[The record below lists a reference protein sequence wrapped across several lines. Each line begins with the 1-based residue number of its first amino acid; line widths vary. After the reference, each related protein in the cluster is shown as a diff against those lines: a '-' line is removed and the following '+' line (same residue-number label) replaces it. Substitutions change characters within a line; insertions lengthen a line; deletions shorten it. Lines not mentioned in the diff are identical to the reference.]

1 MEIKFEIIRSTGVI
15 TLNRPQ
21 ALNALNIDMAEQF
34 SETLNKWSAD
44 KKIKRVLLK
53 GEGKHFC
60 AGGDVKKVHLSGN
73 KSDLKKNFFSTEYKL
88 NYEIYNFPKPYMSIW
103 NGVVMGGGVG
113 LSIYGDYRIVTD
125 TTKFAMPETAIGFFP
140 DVGGSYFLS
149 RLKNNIGLLLGLTGY
164 ILNASE
170 ILSLELGTHYC
181 PINELDNLIDEYI
194 SKGTINN
201 FIKTPL
207 DNSSILINTNL
218 ISECFNG
225 NIQDILNK
233 IKNSSLN
240 DKLYQNIINK
250 CPMSLFVTNELIKK
264 GRKKSLKECL
274 EMEFNLSQKMVYRN
288 DFNQGIDAVLI
299 SKTHKPKWDP
309 ELLEDIS
316 LNEVESF
323 FEENKNQLF

>member
-1 MEIKFEIIRSTGVI
+1 
-15 TLNRPQ
+15 
-21 ALNALNIDMAEQF
+21 
-34 SETLNKWSAD
+34 
-44 KKIKRVLLK
+44 
-53 GEGKHFC
+53 
-60 AGGDVKKVHLSGN
+60 
-73 KSDLKKNFFSTEYKL
+73 
-88 NYEIYNFPKPYMSIW
+88 
-103 NGVVMGGGVG
+103 
-113 LSIYGDYRIVTD
+113 
-125 TTKFAMPETAIGFFP
+125 
-140 DVGGSYFLS
+140 
-149 RLKNNIGLLLGLTGY
+149 LKNNIGLLLGLTGY
-164 ILNASE
+164 ILNANE
-170 ILSLELGTHYC
+170 ILSLEIGTHYC

-309 ELLEDIS
+309 ELLEDIN

>member
-21 ALNALNIDMAEQF
+21 ALNALNIEMAEQF

-53 GEGKHFC
+53 GEGNHFC

-73 KSDLKKNFFSTEYKL
+73 KSNLKKNFFSTEYKL

-149 RLKNNIGLLLGLTGY
+149 RLKNNIGLFLGLTGY
-164 ILNASE
+164 ILNANE

-218 ISECFNG
+218 ISECFDG
-225 NIQDILNK
+225 NIKDILNK

-309 ELLEDIS
+309 ELLEDIN

>member
-1 MEIKFEIIRSTGVI
+1 MEINFDVIKSTGLI
-15 TLNRPQ
+15 TLNRPKT
-21 ALNALNIDMAEQF
+21 LNALNIEMAEQF
-34 SETLNKWSAD
+34 SEKLNEWAKD
-44 KKIKRVLLK
+44 QNIKRILLK
-53 GEGKHFC
+53 GEGNHFC
-60 AGGDVKKVHLSGN
+60 AGGDVKKVYLAGN

-149 RLKNNIGLLLGLTGY
+149 RLKNNIGLFLGLTGY
-164 ILNASE
+164 ILNANE

-194 SKGTINN
+194 SKGTIND
-201 FIKTPL
+201 FTKIPL
-207 DNSSILINTNL
+207 DNSSILVNTNL

-225 NIQDILNK
+225 NIQNILNK

-240 DKLYQNIINK
+240 DKLYQNITNK
-250 CPMSLFVTNELIKK
+250 CPMSLFVTNELIRK

-309 ELLEDIS
+309 ELLEDIN

>member
-299 SKTHKPKWDP
+299 SKTHKPKWNP
-309 ELLEDIS
+309 ELLKEIN
-316 LNEVESF
+316 LNEVKSF

>member
-1 MEIKFEIIRSTGVI
+1 MEIKFEIIKSTGVI

-21 ALNALNIDMAEQF
+21 ALNALNIDMGEQF

-73 KSDLKKNFFSTEYKL
+73 KSNLKKNFFSTEYKL

-149 RLKNNIGLLLGLTGY
+149 RLKDNIGLLLGLTGY
-164 ILNASE
+164 ILNANE

-240 DKLYQNIINK
+240 YKLYQNIINK

-309 ELLEDIS
+309 ELLEDIN

-323 FEENKNQLF
+323 FEENNNQLF

>member
-1 MEIKFEIIRSTGVI
+1 MEINFDVIKSTGLI
-15 TLNRPQ
+15 TLNRPKT
-21 ALNALNIDMAEQF
+21 LNALNIEMAEQF
-34 SETLNKWSAD
+34 SEKLNEWAKD
-44 KKIKRVLLK
+44 QNIKRILLK
-53 GEGKHFC
+53 GEGNHFC
-60 AGGDVKKVHLSGN
+60 AGGDVKKVYLAGN

-164 ILNASE
+164 ILNANE

-194 SKGTINN
+194 SKGTIND
-201 FIKTPL
+201 FTKIPL
-207 DNSSILINTNL
+207 DNSSIFVNTNL

-225 NIQDILNK
+225 NMQNILNK

-240 DKLYQNIINK
+240 DKLYQNITNK
-250 CPMSLFVTNELIKK
+250 CPMSLFVTNELIRK

-309 ELLEDIS
+309 ELLEDIN

>member
-73 KSDLKKNFFSTEYKL
+73 KSNLKKNFFSTEYKL

-164 ILNASE
+164 ILNANE

>member
-53 GEGKHFC
+53 GEGNHFC

-73 KSDLKKNFFSTEYKL
+73 KSNLKKNFFSTEYKL

-103 NGVVMGGGVG
+103 KGVVMGGGVG

-164 ILNASE
+164 ILNANE

-225 NIQDILNK
+225 NIQNILNK

-240 DKLYQNIINK
+240 DKLYQNITNK
-250 CPMSLFVTNELIKK
+250 CPMSLFVTNELIRK
-264 GRKKSLKECL
+264 GREKSLEECL
-274 EMEFNLSQKMVYRN
+274 EMEYNLSQKMVYRN
-288 DFNQGIDAVLI
+288 DFSQGIDAVLI

-309 ELLEDIS
+309 ELLEDIN

>member
-53 GEGKHFC
+53 GEGNHFC

-73 KSDLKKNFFSTEYKL
+73 KSNLKKNFFSTEYKL

-164 ILNASE
+164 ILNANE

-288 DFNQGIDAVLI
+288 DFSQGIDAVLI
-299 SKTHKPKWDP
+299 SKTHTPNWNP
-309 ELLEDIS
+309 GLLKDIN
-316 LNEVESF
+316 LNEVENF

>member
-53 GEGKHFC
+53 GEGNHFC

-73 KSDLKKNFFSTEYKL
+73 KSNLKKNFFSTEYKL

-164 ILNASE
+164 ILNANE

-309 ELLEDIS
+309 ELLEDIN

>member
-53 GEGKHFC
+53 GEGNHFC

-73 KSDLKKNFFSTEYKL
+73 KSNLKKNFFSTEYKL

-149 RLKNNIGLLLGLTGY
+149 RLKNNIGLFLGLTGY
-164 ILNASE
+164 ILNANE

-225 NIQDILNK
+225 NIQDILSK

-240 DKLYQNIINK
+240 DKLYQNITNK

-299 SKTHKPKWDP
+299 SKTHKPKWNP
-309 ELLEDIS
+309 ELLEDIN

>member
-53 GEGKHFC
+53 GEGNHFC

-73 KSDLKKNFFSTEYKL
+73 KSNLKKNFFSTEYKL

-164 ILNASE
+164 ILNANE

-288 DFNQGIDAVLI
+288 DFSQGIDAVLI
-299 SKTHKPKWDP
+299 SKTHKPKWNP
-309 ELLEDIS
+309 ELLEDIN

>member
-21 ALNALNIDMAEQF
+21 ALNALNIEMAEQF

-53 GEGKHFC
+53 GEGNHFC

-73 KSDLKKNFFSTEYKL
+73 KSNLKKNFFSTEYKL

-164 ILNASE
+164 ILNANE

-194 SKGTINN
+194 FKGTINN

-309 ELLEDIS
+309 ELLEDIN

>member
-164 ILNASE
+164 ILNANE

-299 SKTHKPKWDP
+299 SKTHKPKWNP
-309 ELLEDIS
+309 ELLEDIN

>member
-1 MEIKFEIIRSTGVI
+1 MEINFEIIRSTGVI

-21 ALNALNIDMAEQF
+21 ALNALNIEMAKQF
-34 SETLNKWSAD
+34 SETLNKWSKD
-44 KKIKRVLLK
+44 KNIKRVLLK

-60 AGGDVKKVHLSGN
+60 AGGDIKKIHLSGN

-103 NGVVMGGGVG
+103 KGVVMGGGVG
-113 LSIYGDYRIVTD
+113 LSIYGDYKIVTD

-149 RLKNNIGLLLGLTGY
+149 RLKNNIGLFLGLTGY
-164 ILNASE
+164 ILNTDE
-170 ILSLELGTHYC
+170 ILSLQLGTHYC
-181 PINELDNLIDEYI
+181 PVEELDNLIDEYI
-194 SKGTINN
+194 SKGSIKN
-201 FIKTPL
+201 FSKTPL
-207 DNSSILINTNL
+207 NISTVLDNTNL

-225 NIQDILNK
+225 NIQNILNK

-240 DKLYQNIINK
+240 DKLYQNITNK
-250 CPMSLFVTNELIKK
+250 CPMSLFVTNELIRK

-299 SKTHKPKWDP
+299 SKTHKPKWNP
-309 ELLEDIS
+309 ELLKDIN
-316 LNEVESF
+316 LNEIESF

>member
-1 MEIKFEIIRSTGVI
+1 MEINFEIIRSTGVI

-21 ALNALNIDMAEQF
+21 ALNALNIEMAKQF
-34 SETLNKWSAD
+34 SETLNKWSKD
-44 KKIKRVLLK
+44 KNIKRVLLK

-60 AGGDVKKVHLSGN
+60 AGGDVKKVHLSDN
-73 KSDLKKNFFSTEYKL
+73 KSDLKKKFFSTEYKL

-103 NGVVMGGGVG
+103 KGVVMGGGIG
-113 LSIYGDYRIVTD
+113 LSIYGDYKIVTD

-149 RLKNNIGLLLGLTGY
+149 RLKNNIGLFLGLTGY
-164 ILNASE
+164 ILNADE
-170 ILSLELGTHYC
+170 ILSLKLGTHYC
-181 PINELDNLIDEYI
+181 PVEELDNLIDEYI
-194 SKGTINN
+194 SKGTIKN
-201 FIKTPL
+201 FSKTPL
-207 DNSSILINTNL
+207 NISTVLDNTNL

-225 NIQDILNK
+225 NIQNILNK

-240 DKLYQNIINK
+240 DKLYQNITNK
-250 CPMSLFVTNELIKK
+250 CPMSLFVTNELIRK

-288 DFNQGIDAVLI
+288 DFSQGIDAVLI
-299 SKTHKPKWDP
+299 SKTLKPKWNP
-309 ELLEDIS
+309 ELLKDIN
-316 LNEVESF
+316 LNEIESF

>member
-1 MEIKFEIIRSTGVI
+1 MEIKFEIIGSTGVI

-21 ALNALNIDMAEQF
+21 ALNALNLDMAEQF

-73 KSDLKKNFFSTEYKL
+73 KSNLKKNFFSTEYKL

-164 ILNASE
+164 ILNANE

-181 PINELDNLIDEYI
+181 PINELDNLINEYI
-194 SKGTINN
+194 SKGTISN

-225 NIQDILNK
+225 KIQDILNK

-240 DKLYQNIINK
+240 DKLYQNIIKK

-299 SKTHKPKWDP
+299 SKTNKPKWDP
-309 ELLEDIS
+309 ELIEDIN

>member
-53 GEGKHFC
+53 GEGNHFC

-73 KSDLKKNFFSTEYKL
+73 KSNLKKNFFSTEYKL

-164 ILNASE
+164 ILNANE
-170 ILSLELGTHYC
+170 LLSLELGTHYC
-181 PINELDNLIDEYI
+181 PIHELDNLIDEYI
-194 SKGTINN
+194 SKGTIKN
-201 FIKTPL
+201 FTKISL

-225 NIQDILNK
+225 NMQNILNK

-240 DKLYQNIINK
+240 DKLYQNITNK
-250 CPMSLFVTNELIKK
+250 CPMSLFVTSELIRK
-264 GRKKSLKECL
+264 GREKSLEECL
-274 EMEFNLSQKMVYRN
+274 EMEYNLSQKMVYRN
-288 DFNQGIDAVLI
+288 DFSQGIDAVLI

-309 ELLEDIS
+309 ELLKDIN

>member
-1 MEIKFEIIRSTGVI
+1 MEINFEIIRSTGVI

-21 ALNALNIDMAEQF
+21 ALNALNIEMAEQF
-34 SETLNKWSAD
+34 SETLNKWSKD
-44 KKIKRVLLK
+44 KNIKRVLLK

-60 AGGDVKKVHLSGN
+60 AGGDIKKIHLSGN

-103 NGVVMGGGVG
+103 KGVVMGGGVG
-113 LSIYGDYRIVTD
+113 LSIYGDYKIVTD

-149 RLKNNIGLLLGLTGY
+149 RLKNNIGLFLGLTGY
-164 ILNASE
+164 ILNANE

-194 SKGTINN
+194 SKGSIKN
-201 FIKTPL
+201 FSKTPL
-207 DNSSILINTNL
+207 NISTVLDNTNL
-218 ISECFNG
+218 ISKCFNG
-225 NIQDILNK
+225 NIQNILNK

-240 DKLYQNIINK
+240 DTLYQNITNK
-250 CPMSLFVTNELIKK
+250 CPMSLFVTNELIRK

-288 DFNQGIDAVLI
+288 DFCQGIDAVLI
-299 SKTHKPKWDP
+299 SKTHKPKWNP
-309 ELLEDIS
+309 ELLKDIN
-316 LNEVESF
+316 LNEIESF

>member
-60 AGGDVKKVHLSGN
+60 AGGDVKKVHLSDN
-73 KSDLKKNFFSTEYKL
+73 KSNLKKNFFSTEYKL

-149 RLKNNIGLLLGLTGY
+149 RLKNNIGLFLGLTGY
-164 ILNASE
+164 ILNANE

-309 ELLEDIS
+309 ELIEDIN

>member
-1 MEIKFEIIRSTGVI
+1 
-15 TLNRPQ
+15 
-21 ALNALNIDMAEQF
+21 
-34 SETLNKWSAD
+34 
-44 KKIKRVLLK
+44 
-53 GEGKHFC
+53 
-60 AGGDVKKVHLSGN
+60 
-73 KSDLKKNFFSTEYKL
+73 
-88 NYEIYNFPKPYMSIW
+88 
-103 NGVVMGGGVG
+103 
-113 LSIYGDYRIVTD
+113 
-125 TTKFAMPETAIGFFP
+125 MPETAIGFFP

-164 ILNASE
+164 ILNANE

-309 ELLEDIS
+309 ELLEDIN

>member
-21 ALNALNIDMAEQF
+21 ALNALNIEMAELF

-53 GEGKHFC
+53 GEGNHFC

-73 KSDLKKNFFSTEYKL
+73 KSNLKKNFFSTEYKL

-164 ILNASE
+164 ILNANE

-194 SKGTINN
+194 SKGTIKN
-201 FIKTPL
+201 FTKISL

-309 ELLEDIS
+309 ELLEDIN

>member
-1 MEIKFEIIRSTGVI
+1 MEINFEIIRSTGVI

-21 ALNALNIDMAEQF
+21 ALNALNLDMAEQF

-73 KSDLKKNFFSTEYKL
+73 KSNLKKNFFSTEYKL

-149 RLKNNIGLLLGLTGY
+149 RLKDNIGLLLGLTGY
-164 ILNASE
+164 ILNANE

-309 ELLEDIS
+309 ELLEDIN

>member
-44 KKIKRVLLK
+44 KNIKRVLLK

-73 KSDLKKNFFSTEYKL
+73 KSNLKKNFFSTEYKL

-149 RLKNNIGLLLGLTGY
+149 RLKNNVGLLLGLTGY
-164 ILNASE
+164 ILNANE
-170 ILSLELGTHYC
+170 ILSLEIGTHYC

-225 NIQDILNK
+225 NIQNILNK

-250 CPMSLFVTNELIKK
+250 CPMSLFVTNELIRK
-264 GRKKSLKECL
+264 GKGKSLKECL

-309 ELLEDIS
+309 ELIEDIN
-316 LNEVESF
+316 LNEVKGF

>member
-1 MEIKFEIIRSTGVI
+1 MEINFDVIKSTGLI
-15 TLNRPQ
+15 TLNRPKT
-21 ALNALNIDMAEQF
+21 LNALNIEMAEQF
-34 SETLNKWSAD
+34 SEKLNEWAKD
-44 KKIKRVLLK
+44 QNIKRILLK
-53 GEGKHFC
+53 GEGNHFC
-60 AGGDVKKVHLSGN
+60 AGGDVKKVYLAGN

-88 NYEIYNFPKPYMSIW
+88 NYKIYNFPKPYMSIW
-103 NGVVMGGGVG
+103 KGVVMGGGVG
-113 LSIYGDYRIVTD
+113 LSIYGNYRIVTD

-149 RLKNNIGLLLGLTGY
+149 RLKNNIGLFLGLTGY
-164 ILNASE
+164 ILNANE

-309 ELLEDIS
+309 ELLEDIN

>member
-73 KSDLKKNFFSTEYKL
+73 KSNLKKNFFSTEYKL

-149 RLKNNIGLLLGLTGY
+149 RLKNNIGLFLGLTGY
-164 ILNASE
+164 ILNTNE

-299 SKTHKPKWDP
+299 NKTHKPKWDP
-309 ELLEDIS
+309 ELIEDIN

>member
-1 MEIKFEIIRSTGVI
+1 MEIKFEIIKSTGVI

-21 ALNALNIDMAEQF
+21 ALNALNIDMGEQF

-73 KSDLKKNFFSTEYKL
+73 KSNLKKNFFSTEYKL

-103 NGVVMGGGVG
+103 KGVVMGGGVG

-149 RLKNNIGLLLGLTGY
+149 RLKDNIGLLLGLTGY
-164 ILNASE
+164 ILNANE

-194 SKGTINN
+194 SKGTIKN
-201 FIKTPL
+201 FSKTPL
-207 DNSSILINTNL
+207 NISTVLDNTNL

-225 NIQDILNK
+225 NIQNILNK

-240 DKLYQNIINK
+240 YKLYQNIINK

-264 GRKKSLKECL
+264 GRKK
-274 EMEFNLSQKMVYRN
+274 N
-288 DFNQGIDAVLI
+288 I
-299 SKTHKPKWDP
+299 
-309 ELLEDIS
+309 
-316 LNEVESF
+316 F
-323 FEENKNQLF
+323 FIKVILAKS

>member
-34 SETLNKWSAD
+34 LETLNKWSAD

-164 ILNASE
+164 ILNANE

-309 ELLEDIS
+309 GLLEDIN

>member
-309 ELLEDIS
+309 ELLEDIN

>member
-21 ALNALNIDMAEQF
+21 ALNALNIDMAKQF

-309 ELLEDIS
+309 ELLEDIN

>member
-21 ALNALNIDMAEQF
+21 ALNALNIDMGEQF

-73 KSDLKKNFFSTEYKL
+73 KSNLKKNFFSTEYKL

-140 DVGGSYFLS
+140 DIGGSYFLS

-164 ILNASE
+164 ILNANE

-309 ELLEDIS
+309 ELLEDIN

>member
-53 GEGKHFC
+53 GEGNHFC

-73 KSDLKKNFFSTEYKL
+73 KSNLKKNFFSTEYKL

-194 SKGTINN
+194 SKGTIKN
-201 FIKTPL
+201 FTKISL

-225 NIQDILNK
+225 NIQDILKK

-240 DKLYQNIINK
+240 NKLYQNIINK
-250 CPMSLFVTNELIKK
+250 CPMSLFVTNELIRK

-288 DFNQGIDAVLI
+288 DFSQGIDAVLI

-309 ELLEDIS
+309 ELLKDIN

-323 FEENKNQLF
+323 FEENKNKLF

>member
-1 MEIKFEIIRSTGVI
+1 MEINFEIIRSTGVI

-21 ALNALNIDMAEQF
+21 ALNALNIEMAKQF
-34 SETLNKWSAD
+34 SETLNKWSKD
-44 KKIKRVLLK
+44 KNIKRVLLK

-164 ILNASE
+164 ILNANE

-250 CPMSLFVTNELIKK
+250 CPMSLFVTNELIRR
-264 GRKKSLKECL
+264 GRRKSLKECL

-288 DFNQGIDAVLI
+288 DFSQGIDAVLI
-299 SKTHKPKWDP
+299 SKTHKPKWNP
-309 ELLEDIS
+309 ELHKDIN
-316 LNEVESF
+316 LNEIESF

>member
-34 SETLNKWSAD
+34 SETLNIWSTD
-44 KKIKRVLLK
+44 EKIKRVLLK

-60 AGGDVKKVHLSGN
+60 AGGDVKKVHLSDN
-73 KSDLKKNFFSTEYKL
+73 KSNLKKNFFSTEYKL

-149 RLKNNIGLLLGLTGY
+149 RLKNNIGLFLGLTGY
-164 ILNASE
+164 ILNANE

-201 FIKTPL
+201 FIKTSL

-309 ELLEDIS
+309 ELIEDIN
-316 LNEVESF
+316 LNEVKGF

>member
-15 TLNRPQ
+15 TLNRPK

-88 NYEIYNFPKPYMSIW
+88 NYEIYNFPKPYISIW

-164 ILNASE
+164 ILNANE

-299 SKTHKPKWDP
+299 SKTHKPKWNP
-309 ELLEDIS
+309 ELLEDIN

>member
-1 MEIKFEIIRSTGVI
+1 M
-15 TLNRPQ
+15 
-21 ALNALNIDMAEQF
+21 
-34 SETLNKWSAD
+34 
-44 KKIKRVLLK
+44 
-53 GEGKHFC
+53 
-60 AGGDVKKVHLSGN
+60 
-73 KSDLKKNFFSTEYKL
+73 
-88 NYEIYNFPKPYMSIW
+88 
-103 NGVVMGGGVG
+103 
-113 LSIYGDYRIVTD
+113 
-125 TTKFAMPETAIGFFP
+125 
-140 DVGGSYFLS
+140 
-149 RLKNNIGLLLGLTGY
+149 KNNIGLLLGLTGY
-164 ILNASE
+164 ILNANE

-225 NIQDILNK
+225 NIQNILNK

-240 DKLYQNIINK
+240 DTLFQNIINK
-250 CPMSLFVTNELIKK
+250 CPMSLFVTNELIRK

-288 DFNQGIDAVLI
+288 DFCQGIDAVLI
-299 SKTHKPKWDP
+299 SKTHKPKWNP
-309 ELLEDIS
+309 ELLKDIN
-316 LNEVESF
+316 LNEIESF